1 MNIQDIKELARVM
14 QETGLTSLHV
24 TEGALDIH
32 MEQKRIR
39 CRRAGSASQR
49 SGCSGGAA
57 GRTGSPAAGGGGKSA
72 ADSKRGPGGLDHR
85 L

>member
-32 MEQKRIR
+32 MERK
-39 CRRAGSASQR
+39 GSAVVEPVQPVTVP
-49 SGCSGGAA
+49 AA
-57 GRTGSPAAGGGGKSA
+57 AVEQPGRTGSPAAGGGGKSA